1 MRLVLIGFMGSGKSS
16 VGRALATKLGVKL
29 VDLDI
34 ETLKL
39 SGKSSITEIFT
50 ESGEK
55 YFRELESKACAE
67 TKNLQD
73 VVIASGGGVITRQDN
88 MQTLKAN
95 KTKIIFLRTKFHTIV
110 ERLRGVSDL
119 PLFTSLEQGL
129 NLFNERASI
138 YQKYAD
144 LIIDTDEDDIAAVA
158 GKILQAL

>member
-16 VGRALATKLGVKL
+16 VGRALATKLRVKL

-55 YFRELESKACAE
+55 HFRELESKACAE
-67 TKNLQD
+67 TQHLQD

-88 MQTLKAN
+88 MKALKAN
-95 KTKIIFLRTKFHTIV
+95 GTKIIFLRTRFDTIV
-110 ERLRGVSDL
+110 ERLREVPDL

-129 NLFNERASI
+129 TLFNDRANI
-138 YQKYAD
+138 YKKYAD
-144 LIIDTDEDDIAAVA
+144 LIIDTDENDIETVA
-158 GKILQAL
+158 SKILRAL